1 MRRHGVRAAG
11 SGSRVAH
18 ERNLGRAPMWQA
30 RGTGNALLPATSVLY
45 GREFRQIAGEPL
57 TAADQRLFA
66 ELTTRWLDLGRPQN
80 GRVPLSLK
88 EGARVL
94 GHANAGGSARD
105 LVRASLQRLR
115 RCSLHSRVRHGDG
128 HESDWEWGLLSSF
141 GTTTRDGGRGVAVI
155 SDEVRNL
162 LTGESITYLDS
173 RTWDATAQ
181 DDDVAARLWVF
192 LETEQFGDRTW
203 RYQLFD
209 DEPTRSLPPI
219 AELLRLSHWAER
231 KTVAHRV
238 RRACRAIEQND
249 PRYTLCVVSVD
260 RGHWRLD
267 VSKSATRGRTHA
279 SPLPPT
285 VVAAWRAVY
294 RQRMPSARQT
304 TVLLELLTRQGAEEI
319 VATLTSAGTR
329 DPFRWLMSE
338 DRLRSTHRIA
348 AARTQERDW
357 AADKVREIAGA
368 KRLGDILQELG
379 CHERA

>member
-1 MRRHGVRAAG
+1 M
-11 SGSRVAH
+11 AH
-18 ERNLGRAPMWQA
+18 ERNLGRAAIWHA
-30 RGTGNALLPATSVLY
+30 RPAESSLLPAPSVLY

-57 TAADQRLFA
+57 TVADQRLFA
-66 ELTTRWLDLGRPQN
+66 ELTTRWLNLACPQN

-94 GHANAGGSARD
+94 GHANAGGSARE

-141 GTTTRDGGRGVAVI
+141 GTTTRHGGRGVAVI
-155 SDEVRNL
+155 SDEVRAL

-209 DEPTRSLPPI
+209 EDPNRSLPPI

-249 PRYTLCVVSVD
+249 PRYSLCIVSVD

-267 VSKSATRGRTHA
+267 VTKSRTRRQA
-279 SPLPPT
+279 NADALPPS

-294 RQRMPSARQT
+294 RQRVPSARQT
-304 TVLLELLTRQGAEEI
+304 NVLRELLTRLGAEEV
-319 VATLTSAGTR
+319 VATLTRAGTR
-329 DPFRWLMSE
+329 DPFRSLISE
-338 DRLRSTHRIA
+338 DRRRSAHRTA
-348 AARTQERDW
+348 AARAHEDEW
-357 AADKVREIAGA
+357 ATAKTREIRGA
-368 KRLGDILQELG
+368 ERLGDLLQELRCYQPRRG
-379 CHERA
+379 GPFP